1 MMQPK
6 LCFAI
11 VICGLALSMRGAAQ
25 EKGSWRAASTTARSV
40 TGDVAFSNEKMSIN
54 FSGFPI
60 AEIRDLKAPE
70 LAAAFNAAAN
80 ASGSGNLYRLS
91 IPAAKLFLHHNT
103 LCGSEETQWM
113 ATYVEGRSLQLA
125 FFSGPQM
132 PVFTPDALANGT
144 NLCGTYTY
152 VR

>member
-1 MMQPK
+1 MTRPK
-6 LCFAI
+6 LLSAMLT
-11 VICGLALSMRGAAQ
+11 CGLALSMSGAAQ
-25 EKGSWRAASTTARSV
+25 ERGSWRAASTTARSI
-40 TGDVAFSNEKMSIN
+40 TGDVAFSNEKISIN
-54 FSGFPI
+54 FASFPI
-60 AEIRDLKAPE
+60 AQIRDLNAPE
-70 LAAAFNAAAN
+70 LAAAFIAAAN

-103 LCGSEETQWM
+103 LCGSEDTQWI